1 MHLAVQPD
9 TPTAMRHALVLALV
23 VIIAACPHAKPAE
36 PVGPVHEAT
45 PKEVVAATRGA
56 IEQWRQAYEVR
67 SMDAL
72 GKLYAHDTDVVI
84 VQDGVALIG
93 WGSVEGLLRDR
104 LSRAK
109 EIHIRLK
116 EVQVTSVGSNG
127 AFAVATMTREV
138 GDGVTTVTEN
148 GALTLVFRK
157 EATGWLIVGEHY
169 SYKRPG

>member
-1 MHLAVQPD
+1 
-9 TPTAMRHALVLALV
+9 MRLALV
-23 VIIAACPHAKPAE
+23 TALALLAAACPRAKPAE
-36 PVGPVHEAT
+36 PVGPTHEAT

-56 IEQWRQAYEVR
+56 IEQWRQAYEVK

-84 VQDGVALIG
+84 VQDGVTLIG
-93 WGSVEGLLRDR
+93 WGSVEGLLKDR

-116 EVQVTSVGSNG
+116 EVQVTSIAPTA

-148 GALTLVFRK
+148 GSLTLVFRK